1 MLSRRSGWQALLL
14 EYSYDPIAA
23 SLCWVAGGLL
33 GVNTGRKSRAV
44 SAYLQMRLDGC
55 ALDRDFV
62 VAAAH
67 SNITAKRSR
76 SAFPTDQPKLDAKRW
91 RIPSST
97 PPDASTTF
105 CASPNRQSQNA
116 KKARVWDRAF

>member
-1 MLSRRSGWQALLL
+1 MLLL

-23 SLCWVAGGLL
+23 SFVLGRGWLARASTRVA
-33 GVNTGRKSRAV
+33 NRARC
-44 SAYLQMRLDGC
+44 LRIFKCGLDGC

-62 VAAAH
+62 VAGAH